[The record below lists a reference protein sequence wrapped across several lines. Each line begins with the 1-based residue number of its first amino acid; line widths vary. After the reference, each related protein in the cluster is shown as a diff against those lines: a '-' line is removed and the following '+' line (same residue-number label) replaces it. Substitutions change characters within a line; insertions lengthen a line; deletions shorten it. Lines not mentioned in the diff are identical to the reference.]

1 MFIDKL
7 KRDYLVYLAAA
18 FVARLP
24 RIFEILQ
31 GPEQGPDI
39 ALKLVVS
46 VFTILVFAFLLYCIG
61 FCIGRLVDQG
71 RTYFS
76 KNLKEG
82 ER

>member
-1 MFIDKL
+1 MFISKL

-31 GPEQGPDI
+31 GPDI
-39 ALKLVVS
+39 ALSLIVS

-61 FCIGRLVDQG
+61 FCIGRLVNRG
-71 RTYFS
+71 RTYLS
-76 KNLKEG
+76 KSLKEG